1 MRQLAVQLTGCC
13 PVRGE
18 LMDRFDKFTDRAR
31 QALTDAQAAAAR
43 FDQNYIGPQHILL
56 GVIGVDG
63 DAGAKVLVNLGVELP
78 KVRTAVEFLIDAGQR
93 PVVGEVGLTPA
104 AKHVIELAIDEA
116 RRMEHRYLGTEHLLL
131 GIVRQGDSVAAGVL
145 ESLGVNLGDA
155 RREVLRLAPMGRG
168 ERHGDTPGRFHDPA

>member
-1 MRQLAVQLTGCC
+1 
-13 PVRGE
+13 
-18 LMDRFDKFTDRAR
+18 MDRFDKFTDRAR

-56 GVIGVDG
+56 GVIGVAG
-63 DAGAKVLVNLGVELP
+63 DGAKVLVNLGVELR

-104 AKHVIELAIDEA
+104 AKGVIELAIEEA
-116 RRMEHRYLGTEHLLL
+116 RRMEHRYLGTEHLIL
-131 GIVRQGDSVAAGVL
+131 GILRQGDSVAASVL

-155 RREVLRLAPMGRG
+155 RREVLRLAPMGSVPADEIHR
-168 ERHGDTPGRFHDPA
+168 ERHGDTPGRYHDPA

>member
-1 MRQLAVQLTGCC
+1 
-13 PVRGE
+13 
-18 LMDRFDKFTDRAR
+18 MDRFDRFTDRAR

-104 AKHVIELAIDEA
+104 AERVIELAIDEA
-116 RRMEHRYLGTEHLLL
+116 RRIQHRYLGTEHLLL
-131 GIVRQGDSVAAGVL
+131 GILRQGDSVAASVL

-155 RREVLRLAPMGRG
+155 RREVLRLAPMGSVPADEIRG